1 MSKIKEWVNNFFG
14 DRFHKRVF
22 FICLSVSI
30 LLICV
35 SFVTPPK
42 WIIDATVLAA
52 TGELFAFAAL
62 GEVVAAIER
71 GKNAKITKGNT
82 SITIGDDVKH
92 RHREED
98 IEEVEYQD

>member
-1 MSKIKEWVNNFFG
+1 MFKWIDNFFG

-22 FICLSVSI
+22 FICLFVSI
-30 LLICV
+30 FLIVV
-35 SFVTPPK
+35 SFFTPPK

-71 GKNAKITKGNT
+71 GHKASVTHGST
-82 SITIGDDVKH
+82 TVTIDGDGDKKD
-92 RHREED
+92 E
-98 IEEVEYQD
+98 

>member
-1 MSKIKEWVNNFFG
+1 MERVKKWIDDFFG

-22 FICLSVSI
+22 FICLIVSI
-30 LLICV
+30 ALLCV
-35 SFVTPPK
+35 SFVTPPR
-42 WIIDATVLAA
+42 WIIDATVIAA

-71 GKNAKITKGNT
+71 GKSAKISKGNT

-92 RHREED
+92 KHREED
-98 IEEVEYQD
+98 YEA

>member
-1 MSKIKEWVNNFFG
+1 MKRIKKWIDEFFG

-22 FICLSVSI
+22 FICLMVSI
-30 LLICV
+30 ALLCV

-42 WIIDATVLAA
+42 WIIDASVLAG

-92 RHREED
+92 RHREDED
-98 IEEVEYQD
+98 YEA